1 MMRPYNYFV
10 LFSFL
15 MLALGTR
22 AKADPVLTLDGY
34 IQEVRTR
41 NHAYQG
47 AVETREGSVGRAR
60 EADLITSPSL
70 FSNYQYTSDSKL
82 PVLPSFSY
90 DSVKTDNFNLGVSE
104 QFDFGLKAR
113 LFYAYDYTSYVNATI
128 PGVTSLDPAFFSPHD
143 ARPVLELTLPVWG
156 GGFGRT
162 IRAQKELTVAQARA
176 DQYTAENQVR
186 EILVQAETAYWALAV
201 NRELVAIQQRA
212 VNEAQA
218 TYDYNDRKVR
228 RNLAESSDLLQSEA
242 ALESAKLSLKAAHD
256 NERSATRQFN
266 TVRNAP
272 EDAVPEALAPIDWD
286 AFERNIVPT
295 VMPGNRADVEAAGA
309 QSQAAQA
316 NAKIAVEN
324 DKPTLELYGSHALN
338 GRSYQ
343 GFTDTL
349 SDSFSSGRPTTVAG
363 VRFNMPLNFGAQS
376 EARHGAERQSLGAD
390 LRYQQTLADQKQQ
403 WFDLIN
409 RLHDAQ
415 DQYHYARVIEN
426 VQKKKLENEKLQL
439 RRGRSTTF
447 QVLQFEQDYTNSQ
460 LVRARAGAQALD
472 LRSQL
477 KRYQPS
483 AQISK

>member
-1 MMRPYNYFV
+1 MLRTYDYFV
-10 LFSFL
+10 FLSIL
-15 MLALGTR
+15 MLALGSY
-22 AKADPVLTLDGY
+22 AKADPVLTLDGF

-60 EADLITSPSL
+60 EADLLTSPSL
-70 FSNYQYTSDSKL
+70 FSTAQLISDAKL
-82 PVLPSFSY
+82 PVLPSFSF
-90 DSVKTDNFNLGVSE
+90 DRVNTDNFTLGVSE

-113 LFYAYDYTSYVNATI
+113 LYYAYDYTSYVNATI
-128 PGVTSLDPAFFSPHD
+128 PGVTSLDPAYFSPRD
-143 ARPVLELTLPVWG
+143 ARPVLELSLPVWG

-162 IRAQKELTVAQARA
+162 IRAQKDATVAQSRA
-176 DQYTAENQVR
+176 DQFTAESQVR
-186 EILVQAETAYWALAV
+186 EILVQAETSYWALAI
-201 NRELVAIQQRA
+201 NRELVTIQERA
-212 VNEAQA
+212 LNEAQA
-218 TYDYNDRKVR
+218 TYNYNNQKVK

-242 ALESAKLSLKAAHD
+242 ALESARLSLKAARD
-256 NERSATRQFN
+256 NEQHAVRQFN

-272 EDAVPEALAPIDWD
+272 VDAVPEALAPIDWES
-286 AFERNIVPT
+286 FEKNLVPG
-295 VMPGNRADVEAAGA
+295 VMPGDRADVEAAAA

-316 NAKIAVEN
+316 TARVAVEN
-324 DKPTLELYGSHALN
+324 DRPTLEIYGSYAMN

-343 GFTDTL
+343 SFSDTL
-349 SDSFSSGRPTTVAG
+349 SNSFDSGRPTSIVG
-363 VRFNMPLNFGAQS
+363 VRFNMPLNFAAQN

-390 LRYQQTLADQKQQ
+390 LRYQQTLADQSQQ

-477 KRYQPS
+477 KRYQS
-483 AQISK
+483 SSISK